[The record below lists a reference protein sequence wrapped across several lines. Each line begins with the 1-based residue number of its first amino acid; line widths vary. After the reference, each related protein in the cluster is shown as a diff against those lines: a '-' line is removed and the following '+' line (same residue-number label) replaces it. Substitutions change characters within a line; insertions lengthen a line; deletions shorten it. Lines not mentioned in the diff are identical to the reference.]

1 MVNKESVDYTLY
13 LVTDS
18 TMLPEGKT
26 LLFQVEQGL
35 KNGVTMVQ
43 LREKDTDAK
52 TFVAEALA
60 VKKLCDSFNV
70 PLIINDRVDVALA
83 IDASG
88 IHVGQED
95 IPIPM
100 VRKLV
105 GPDKIVGWSV
115 GKVEEVDRL
124 AEWGPDMIDY
134 IGVGT
139 VFETQT
145 KKDIKKIPM
154 GPEGVSRILTRL
166 EEKKCDW
173 IRTVAIGGLHP
184 DNIGRVL
191 FQAQALNG
199 KRSVDGI
206 SIVSDIMASHDA
218 GQSTRI
224 LRQILDKGSFH
235 FFEGSEE
242 AKDASTIKENV
253 KKLAP
258 LIHHITN
265 RVHQNF
271 GANVALAIG
280 CSPIMSE
287 VAEEFEDLSKIPHSV
302 LLLNSGTVAD
312 ISVLQHAVKTY
323 NAQKR
328 PIVFDPVGFS
338 ASSAR
343 LVLNKKVLSAG
354 QFACIKGNTGEIMG
368 VSGLGGNMKG
378 VDSCGEDTLE
388 TRIKATQLVAFKY
401 RTVAVCTGEIDVV
414 ADGSVSST
422 APLKRGL
429 GASPAELPYEL
440 IKGEDVPLFGRIT
453 ASGCSLGTVIAGFIG
468 AAAEE
473 SIYSAVLQAVSLY
486 KLAGTKANVTAK
498 GSGSFL
504 VGLVD
509 NLYNVM
515 EE

>member
-60 VKKLCDSFNV
+60 VKKICDSFNV

-166 EEKKCDW
+166 EEKM
-173 IRTVAIGGLHP
+173 R
-184 DNIGRVL
+184 
-191 FQAQALNG
+191 
-199 KRSVDGI
+199 
-206 SIVSDIMASHDA
+206 
-218 GQSTRI
+218 
-224 LRQILDKGSFH
+224 LD
-235 FFEGSEE
+235 
-242 AKDASTIKENV
+242 
-253 KKLAP
+253 
-258 LIHHITN
+258 
-265 RVHQNF
+265 
-271 GANVALAIG
+271 
-280 CSPIMSE
+280 
-287 VAEEFEDLSKIPHSV
+287 
-302 LLLNSGTVAD
+302 
-312 ISVLQHAVKTY
+312 
-323 NAQKR
+323 
-328 PIVFDPVGFS
+328 
-338 ASSAR
+338 
-343 LVLNKKVLSAG
+343 
-354 QFACIKGNTGEIMG
+354 
-368 VSGLGGNMKG
+368 
-378 VDSCGEDTLE
+378 
-388 TRIKATQLVAFKY
+388 
-401 RTVAVCTGEIDVV
+401 
-414 ADGSVSST
+414 
-422 APLKRGL
+422 
-429 GASPAELPYEL
+429 
-440 IKGEDVPLFGRIT
+440 
-453 ASGCSLGTVIAGFIG
+453 
-468 AAAEE
+468 
-473 SIYSAVLQAVSLY
+473 
-486 KLAGTKANVTAK
+486 
-498 GSGSFL
+498 
-504 VGLVD
+504 
-509 NLYNVM
+509 
-515 EE
+515 